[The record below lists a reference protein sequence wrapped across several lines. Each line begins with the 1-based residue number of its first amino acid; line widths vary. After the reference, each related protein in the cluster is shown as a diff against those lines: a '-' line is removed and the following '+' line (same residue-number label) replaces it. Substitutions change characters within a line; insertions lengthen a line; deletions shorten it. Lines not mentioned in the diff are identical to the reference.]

1 MYITPKKNIDI
12 NDCRFY
18 HTFNFDGKDKINAK
32 WDLTN
37 CIDDYLSN
45 FDFKG
50 KRVIDIGSASGYLS
64 FEMEKKGADVVSF
77 DMPDGSYW
85 DHLIYPGYNKPK
97 SKPSESL
104 FNSYEYIHEKLSSK
118 NKIFRANIYEQLP
131 DEIGYFDVAVFGTM
145 LSHVRDPIL
154 TLMNILLRV
163 KDHAILINPFQNE
176 KPTIYKNHN
185 GKTWWM
191 LCQEDIEKI
200 MFDIGFQMEKVT
212 IVKPMFDGTPR
223 LYKSILFKR
232 CSYHINTNS

>member
-77 DMPDGSYW
+77 DMPDGSY
-85 DHLIYPGYNKPK
+85 
-97 SKPSESL
+97 
-104 FNSYEYIHEKLSSK
+104 
-118 NKIFRANIYEQLP
+118 
-131 DEIGYFDVAVFGTM
+131 
-145 LSHVRDPIL
+145 
-154 TLMNILLRV
+154 
-163 KDHAILINPFQNE
+163 
-176 KPTIYKNHN
+176 
-185 GKTWWM
+185 
-191 LCQEDIEKI
+191 
-200 MFDIGFQMEKVT
+200 
-212 IVKPMFDGTPR
+212 
-223 LYKSILFKR
+223 
-232 CSYHINTNS
+232 